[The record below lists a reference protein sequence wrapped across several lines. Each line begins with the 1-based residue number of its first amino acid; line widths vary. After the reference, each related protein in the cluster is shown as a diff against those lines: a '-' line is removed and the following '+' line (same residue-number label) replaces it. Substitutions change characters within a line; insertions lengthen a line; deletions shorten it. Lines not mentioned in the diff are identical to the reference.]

1 MMTDVVREVKEAARV
16 REDALLNRVK
26 SMVEERSW
34 SQSEGNMRI
43 LREIE
48 ELKTQVQH
56 LKSDRKESHRRI
68 AQLETENKYVRQIIG
83 TLLNNRSTDFL
94 PEQSRLKRPPQQPP
108 SMNLNYGII
117 NEETS
122 LTSLHINESPE
133 SSTKSE
139 QNDFETQEI
148 QELRRQLQ
156 DAMTTKRQEQSRII
170 AWV

>member
-1 MMTDVVREVKEAARV
+1 M
-16 REDALLNRVK
+16 
-26 SMVEERSW
+26 
-34 SQSEGNMRI
+34 
-43 LREIE
+43 
-48 ELKTQVQH
+48 
-56 LKSDRKESHRRI
+56 
-68 AQLETENKYVRQIIG
+68 
-83 TLLNNRSTDFL
+83 NNRSTDFL
-94 PEQSRLKRPPQQPP
+94 PEQSRKKRPTQQPP
-108 SMNLNYGII
+108 MNLNYGII

-139 QNDFETQEI
+139 QTDFETQEI

>member
-1 MMTDVVREVKEAARV
+1 M
-16 REDALLNRVK
+16 
-26 SMVEERSW
+26 
-34 SQSEGNMRI
+34 
-43 LREIE
+43 
-48 ELKTQVQH
+48 
-56 LKSDRKESHRRI
+56 
-68 AQLETENKYVRQIIG
+68 
-83 TLLNNRSTDFL
+83 NNRSTDFL
-94 PEQSRLKRPPQQPP
+94 PEQSRKKRPPQQPP
-108 SMNLNYGII
+108 MNLNYGII

-156 DAMTTKRQEQSRII
+156 DAMTTKRQEQTRII

>member
-1 MMTDVVREVKEAARV
+1 M
-16 REDALLNRVK
+16 
-26 SMVEERSW
+26 
-34 SQSEGNMRI
+34 
-43 LREIE
+43 
-48 ELKTQVQH
+48 QH

-68 AQLETENKYVRQIIG
+68 AQLETENKYIRQIIG
-83 TLLNNRSTDFL
+83 TLLNNSSIDIHL
-94 PEQSRLKRPPQQPP
+94 DQSRPKKRVQQHQSQSHPQPQL
-108 SMNLNYGII
+108 NLNYGVI

-139 QNDFETQEI
+139 QNDFETPEI

-156 DAMTTKRQEQSRII
+156 DAMTTKRQEQNRII

>member
-1 MMTDVVREVKEAARV
+1 M
-16 REDALLNRVK
+16 
-26 SMVEERSW
+26 
-34 SQSEGNMRI
+34 
-43 LREIE
+43 
-48 ELKTQVQH
+48 QH

-68 AQLETENKYVRQIIG
+68 AQLETENKYIRQIIG
-83 TLLNNRSTDFL
+83 TLLNNNRSIDFL
-94 PEQSRLKRPPQQPP
+94 SDQTRKKRPTQQP

-139 QNDFETQEI
+139 QTDFESPEI